1 MMKKI
6 LMSQQMSLFNG
17 KKDDSIWIHQRFK
30 PLEGFGRNP
39 CDLSLEAT
47 IAFEKFLRETLITFK
62 PALAQI

>member
-17 KKDDSIWIHQRFK
+17 KKDDSIWRFK

-62 PALAQI
+62 PAVALI